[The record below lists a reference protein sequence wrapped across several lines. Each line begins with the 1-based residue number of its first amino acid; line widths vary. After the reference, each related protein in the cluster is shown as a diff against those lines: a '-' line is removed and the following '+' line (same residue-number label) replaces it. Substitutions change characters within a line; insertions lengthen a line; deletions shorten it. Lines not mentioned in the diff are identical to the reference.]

1 MAHLELSDVLVGLR
15 KELEQAQANAEK
27 ENLKFNVDS
36 IDVEVQVTIEKKA
49 EAEAGVKWK
58 FWVVGEAEVGGKTG
72 ISKEAVQTI
81 RLKLTPSGPTGSVL
95 VGGEI
100 KNPTKKIPKKKRGG

>member
-36 IDVEVQVTIEKKA
+36 IDVEVQVTIEKKV

-58 FWVVGEAEVGGKTG
+58 FWVVDAEATGKTG

-81 RLKLTPSGPTGSVL
+81 RLKLTPETIVKTADGKPSV
-95 VGGEI
+95 
-100 KNPTKKIPKKKRGG
+100 KKGLKVKRK